1 MKIDKVY
8 DILNRLKDYPYQE
21 ISIEME
27 GLKLHVKKADS
38 APTAPPTP
46 AQVTDPQPAGMV
58 VKSPMVGIV
67 HFNQDLTPG
76 QLVEK
81 GQVIAQI
88 ESMKLFNDIKAPQA
102 GTVQRLL
109 VEDGEGVA
117 YDQPLVELV
126 GK

>member
-27 GLKLHVKKADS
+27 GLKLHVKKADA

-88 ESMKLFNDIKAPQA
+88 ESMKLFNDIKAPKR
-102 GTVQRLL
+102 GRYN
-109 VEDGEGVA
+109 DF
-117 YDQPLVELV
+117 
-126 GK
+126 

>member
-21 ISIEME
+21 IDVEVD
-27 GLKLHVKKADS
+27 GLKLHVKKADAS
-38 APTAPPTP
+38 QTTSRTTTP
-46 AQVTDPQPAGMV
+46 VPDPSGVM

-67 HFNQDLTPG
+67 HFNQELAAG
-76 QLVEK
+76 QVVEK

-88 ESMKLFNDIKAPQA
+88 ESMKLFNDVKAPQA

-109 VEDGEGVA
+109 AADGEGVA

>member
-21 ISIEME
+21 IYVEVD
-27 GLKLHVKKADS
+27 GLKLHVKKADAS
-38 APTAPPTP
+38 QTTSQTTTP
-46 AQVTDPQPAGMV
+46 VPDPSGVM

-67 HFNQDLTPG
+67 HFNQELAAG
-76 QLVEK
+76 QVVEK

-88 ESMKLFNDIKAPQA
+88 ESMKLFNDVKAPQA

-109 VEDGEGVA
+109 AADGEGVA

>member
-1 MKIDKVY
+1 
-8 DILNRLKDYPYQE
+8 
-21 ISIEME
+21 
-27 GLKLHVKKADS
+27 
-38 APTAPPTP
+38 
-46 AQVTDPQPAGMV
+46 
-58 VKSPMVGIV
+58 
-67 HFNQDLTPG
+67 
-76 QLVEK
+76 VEK